1 MEFEAMRIKKLVV
14 GCSAAVVVLAVGSM
28 PVFAATASL
37 TITAGGL
44 TTTSPNMIFTTVA
57 VTGVATAQTGSYT
70 LDVNDLSGNNAGWK
84 VTLAGGALTNAD
96 STTLVTTAT
105 PAGAA
110 PCTTVVAG
118 CTDLAANVS
127 ATAPFVISPTAVA
140 LYSAAVNTGELDHHF
155 VTAMS
160 VAIPAVVSSGLFT
173 STWTVSI
180 TSGP

>member
-1 MEFEAMRIKKLVV
+1 MNIKKLAVS
-14 GCSAAVVVLAVGSM
+14 CSVAVAVLAAGSV
-28 PVFAATASL
+28 PVLAATASV
-37 TITAGGL
+37 TIVAGGL
-44 TTTSPNMIFTTVA
+44 TTTSPNMTFTTVA
-57 VTGVATAQTGSYT
+57 VTGVATVATGTYT

-96 STTLVTTAT
+96 STFLVTTAT
-105 PAGAA
+105 PPGAA
-110 PCTTVVAG
+110 PCTAVVTG

-155 VTAMS
+155 STAMS
-160 VAIPAVVSSGLFT
+160 IAIPASVSSGAFT
-173 STWTVSI
+173 ATWTVSI

>member
-1 MEFEAMRIKKLVV
+1 MNIKNLAI
-14 GCSAAVVVLAVGSM
+14 GCSAAVAVLAAGSV
-28 PVFAATASL
+28 PVFAATATE

-44 TTTSPNMIFTTVA
+44 TTTSPNITFGSVA

-96 STTLVTTAT
+96 STTLATTAT

-110 PCTTVVAG
+110 PCTAVVTG
-118 CTDLAANVS
+118 CADLAANVS

-160 VAIPAVVSSGLFT
+160 VAIPAAVSSGAFT

>member
-1 MEFEAMRIKKLVV
+1 MSFRTVATAGLVAL
-14 GCSAAVVVLAVGSM
+14 GVLAVGSV
-28 PVFAATASL
+28 PVFASTATE

-44 TTTSPNMIFTTVA
+44 TTTSPDFTFAANA
-57 VTGVATAQTGSYT
+57 VTGHTATQTGTYL

-105 PAGAA
+105 PPGPA

-118 CTDLAANVS
+118 CADLAANVS
-127 ATAPFVISPTAVA
+127 ATAPFVVSPTAVA

-155 VTAMS
+155 TTGMS
-160 VAIPAVVSSGLFT
+160 VAIPAEVTSGVFT
-173 STWTVSI
+173 ATWTVSI

>member
-1 MEFEAMRIKKLVV
+1 MNIKKLAVS
-14 GCSAAVVVLAVGSM
+14 SAVAIAVLAAGSV

-44 TTTSPNMIFTTVA
+44 TTTSPNMIFTSV
-57 VTGVATAQTGSYT
+57 VVSGVATVQTGSYT

-84 VTLAGGALTNAD
+84 VTLAGAALTNAD
-96 STTLVTTAT
+96 TTTLVTTAT
-105 PAGAA
+105 PPLAA
-110 PCTTVVAG
+110 PCTTIVTG

-155 VTAMS
+155 TTAMS
-160 VAIPAVVSSGLFT
+160 VAIPAVVSSGAFT
-173 STWTVSI
+173 SIWTVSI